1 MASTGRKHGFESLEE
16 MRLLVALDFLGA
28 SEVLSQPFRL
38 DFEHVGGPSWH
49 IPDFLAL
56 IGGGMWLLDVRPM
69 ELIKDEDAMK
79 FAAAR
84 EAAAACGWRYSVVA
98 GWRPHVWS
106 VLDHLSS
113 RRRPARDLLGMRD
126 QLLTAIGGRKGRVMT
141 FSELADTTSVP
152 SVGRANIVRLL
163 WQRDLGVDLGSPLR
177 DSSLVWGGV
186 MAARGFLQIAPG
198 RQVAIN
204 GVEWTV
210 EDVHGQLGRL
220 VLVDTDGRAETRSF
234 RWLINHPDLRLLPTV
249 EASRRPSPVSRQP
262 RTSGD
267 LTEDQLE
274 RARLRVAHVLEAET
288 GFREG
293 HPARALPGEPRP
305 SYDPDRTTLTQRR
318 HAKAAETK
326 AMPRPEAV
334 RLGLQHLSYRTL
346 ERLSG
351 LSGDSL
357 LLACADGRWTRQRSG
372 HRSVTEE
379 VREAIF
385 AVKAECGE
393 RARLSWAAK
402 HRLIHQYMR
411 ERFPTFPTEKIPS
424 RWTLADVWKE
434 WFGPG
439 GARPRYGRTAEAAA
453 EAGVSG
459 RLVVHRP
466 GQVLA
471 LDSTPMPVKLRETV
485 FGDAVTA
492 TLTLALDLYT
502 HGLPAFRLT
511 PQSDTSIDVA
521 MLLRDVMLPLPMR
534 DGWGEDMEWPYTGVP
549 ADVITEFTGHRVA
562 ALPFFAPET
571 VTTDHGGPY
580 KNHDLV
586 EAEREIGCRI
596 LPARVLRQTDK
607 YAVERQF
614 LTIQTMLFEHLLGFT
629 GGDVADRGADPER
642 DASLTLAQAEHIIA
656 TWIVRIWQNRKL
668 GEYAPSWAPSEDHS
682 PNTLFAAAM
691 EQGGFDLDFPEPSFY
706 YKVLRKHHVKIHPR
720 RGVKIL
726 GLWYHHQVLDEP
738 RFMQPSARGGRHAG
752 QWVVRSDR
760 RDRRQVFFQDPAD
773 HDTWHVLRWQGLPPE
788 NEVPAFSDK
797 TADSLL
803 AHVKANNIRIHSESE
818 LLEHLLEILGSVTP
832 VDQWPSQTKKKAG
845 KKQRVAQA
853 REITR
858 AQAAAADRPAAP
870 APTGESTPTEMPV
883 AWAEHARTIDHAVDA
898 DRRRRREEALAGTR
912 PVAPPTLHEALSRRP
927 MFLPPPRDASEAHTR
942 IQEDDE

>member
-1 MASTGRKHGFESLEE
+1 M
-16 MRLLVALDFLGA
+16 V
-28 SEVLSQPFRL
+28 
-38 DFEHVGGPSWH
+38 
-49 IPDFLAL
+49 
-56 IGGGMWLLDVRPM
+56 
-69 ELIKDEDAMK
+69 
-79 FAAAR
+79 
-84 EAAAACGWRYSVVA
+84 
-98 GWRPHVWS
+98 
-106 VLDHLSS
+106 
-113 RRRPARDLLGMRD
+113 
-126 QLLTAIGGRKGRVMT
+126 
-141 FSELADTTSVP
+141 
-152 SVGRANIVRLL
+152 
-163 WQRDLGVDLGSPLR
+163 
-177 DSSLVWGGV
+177 
-186 MAARGFLQIAPG
+186 ARGFLQIAPG
-198 RQVAIN
+198 RRIALN
-204 GVEWTV
+204 GVEWTI
-210 EDVHGQLGRL
+210 EDIHGQFGRL
-220 VLVDTDGRAETRSF
+220 VLVDGDGRTETRSF
-234 RWLINHPDLRLLPTV
+234 RWLVNHADLRLLSTA
-249 EASRRPSPVSRQP
+249 EASGRPSPVSRQP
-262 RTSGD
+262 RTLAD

-274 RARLRVAHVLEAET
+274 RARLRAAHVLEAET

-305 SYDPDRTTLTQRR
+305 TYDPDRTTLTQRR
-318 HAKAAETK
+318 YAKAAEME

-346 ERLSG
+346 VRLSG
-351 LSGDSL
+351 LAGDSL
-357 LLACADGRWTRQRSG
+357 LLACADGRWTRRRSG

-385 AVKAECGE
+385 AVKAECSE
-393 RARLSWAAK
+393 RARVSLAARY
-402 HRLIHQYMR
+402 RLMHQYMS

-424 RWTLADVWKE
+424 RWTFADVWKE

-459 RLVVHRP
+459 RMVVHRP
-466 GQVLA
+466 GQVLV

-511 PQSDTSIDVA
+511 LQSDTSVDVA

-534 DGWGEDMEWPYTGVP
+534 DGWGEDMEWPYAGVP
-549 ADVITEFTGHRVA
+549 ADVIAEFTGHKIA

-586 EAEREIGCRI
+586 EAEREVGCRI

-614 LTIQTMLFEHLLGFT
+614 HTIQTMLFEHLLGFT

-656 TWIVRIWQNRKL
+656 TWIVQIWQNRKL
-668 GEYAPSWAPSEDHS
+668 GEYAPSWAPGEDHS

-706 YKVLRKHHVKIHPR
+706 YKVLRKHHVQIHPR

-726 GLWYHHQVLDEP
+726 GLWYHHPVLDEP
-738 RFMQPSARGGRHAG
+738 RFLQPSTRGGKHAG
-752 QWVVRSDR
+752 EWVVRSDR

-773 HDTWHVLRWQGLPPE
+773 HETWHILRWRGLPPE
-788 NEVPAFSDK
+788 GEIPAFSDK
-797 TADSLL
+797 TANDLL
-803 AHVKANNIRIHSESE
+803 SHVKANSIRIHSESE
-818 LLEHLLEILGSVTP
+818 LLEHLLGILGTVTP
-832 VDQWPSQTKKKAG
+832 VNQWPSQAKKKAG
-845 KKQRVAQA
+845 KKRRVTQA

-870 APTGESTPTEMPV
+870 APADEPAPAEMPA
-883 AWAEHARTIDHAVDA
+883 AWAEHARTLDRAVDA
-898 DRRRRREEALAGTR
+898 DRRRRREEALADTK
-912 PVAPPTLHEALSRRP
+912 PVAPATLHEALNRRP
-927 MFLPPPRDASEAHTR
+927 MFRLPPPDSSEAETTVR
-942 IQEDDE
+942 EEDT

>member
-1 MASTGRKHGFESLEE
+1 MA
-16 MRLLVALDFLGA
+16 V
-28 SEVLSQPFRL
+28 
-38 DFEHVGGPSWH
+38 
-49 IPDFLAL
+49 
-56 IGGGMWLLDVRPM
+56 
-69 ELIKDEDAMK
+69 
-79 FAAAR
+79 
-84 EAAAACGWRYSVVA
+84 
-98 GWRPHVWS
+98 
-106 VLDHLSS
+106 
-113 RRRPARDLLGMRD
+113 
-126 QLLTAIGGRKGRVMT
+126 
-141 FSELADTTSVP
+141 
-152 SVGRANIVRLL
+152 
-163 WQRDLGVDLGSPLR
+163 
-177 DSSLVWGGV
+177 
-186 MAARGFLQIAPG
+186 RGFLQIAPG
-198 RQVAIN
+198 RRVALN
-204 GVEWTV
+204 GVEWTI

-220 VLVDTDGRAETRSF
+220 VLVDADGRTEARSI
-234 RWLINHPDLRLLPTV
+234 RWLMNHADLRLLPTI
-249 EASRRPSPVSRQP
+249 EASGCPSPASRQP
-262 RTSGD
+262 RTLAD

-274 RARLRVAHVLEAET
+274 RARLRAAHVLEVET

-293 HPARALPGEPRP
+293 HPARALQGEPRP
-305 SYDPDRTTLTQRR
+305 AYDPDRTTLTQRR

-351 LSGDSL
+351 LSGESL
-357 LLACADGRWTRQRSG
+357 LLACADGRWTRRRSG

-385 AVKAECGE
+385 AVKGECGE
-393 RARLSWAAK
+393 RARLSLAAR
-402 HRLIHQYMR
+402 HRLMHQYIR
-411 ERFPTFPTEKIPS
+411 ERFPTFPTERIPS
-424 RWTLADVWKE
+424 RWTLATVWEE

-439 GARPRYGRTAEAAA
+439 GARPRYERTAQAAA

-459 RLVVHRP
+459 RMVVHRP
-466 GQVLA
+466 GQVLV

-502 HGLPAFRLT
+502 RGLPAFRLT
-511 PQSDTSIDVA
+511 LQSDTSVDIA

-534 DGWGEDMEWPYTGVP
+534 DGWGEDMEWPYGGVP
-549 ADVITEFTGHRVA
+549 ADVIAEFTGHRVA

-571 VTTDHGGPY
+571 VTTDHGSPY

-607 YAVERQF
+607 FAVERQF

-642 DASLTLAQAEHIIA
+642 DASLTLAQVEHIIA
-656 TWIVRIWQNRKL
+656 TWIVQIWQNRKL
-668 GEYAPSWAPSEDHS
+668 GEYAPSWAPGEDHS

-691 EQGGFDLDFPEPSFY
+691 EQGGFDLDFPEPGFY

-720 RGVKIL
+720 RGVKVL
-726 GLWYHHQVLDEP
+726 GLWYHHPVLDEP
-738 RFMQPSARGGRHAG
+738 RFLQPSARGGRHAG

-760 RDRRQVFFQDPAD
+760 RDRRQVFFQDPTD
-773 HDTWHVLRWQGLPPE
+773 HETWHILRWRGLPPE
-788 NEVPAFSDK
+788 GEVPAFSDK
-797 TADSLL
+797 TAGALL
-803 AHVKANNIRIHSESE
+803 AHVKANNVRIHSEDE

-832 VDQWPSQTKKKAG
+832 VDQWPSQAKKNAG

-870 APTGESTPTEMPV
+870 APADEPTPSDMPA
-883 AWAEHARTIDHAVDA
+883 AWAEPTCMIDRAVDT
-898 DRRRRREEALAGTR
+898 DRRRRREEVLAGTR
-912 PVAPPTLHEALSRRP
+912 PLAPPTLHEALSRRP
-927 MFLPPPRDASEAHTR
+927 MFLPPPRDDSQAETTV
-942 IQEDDE
+942 QEDDA

>member
-1 MASTGRKHGFESLEE
+1 
-16 MRLLVALDFLGA
+16 
-28 SEVLSQPFRL
+28 
-38 DFEHVGGPSWH
+38 
-49 IPDFLAL
+49 
-56 IGGGMWLLDVRPM
+56 
-69 ELIKDEDAMK
+69 
-79 FAAAR
+79 
-84 EAAAACGWRYSVVA
+84 
-98 GWRPHVWS
+98 
-106 VLDHLSS
+106 
-113 RRRPARDLLGMRD
+113 
-126 QLLTAIGGRKGRVMT
+126 
-141 FSELADTTSVP
+141 
-152 SVGRANIVRLL
+152 
-163 WQRDLGVDLGSPLR
+163 
-177 DSSLVWGGV
+177 

-198 RQVAIN
+198 RRVALN

-210 EDVHGQLGRL
+210 DDVHGQLGRL
-220 VLVDTDGRAETRSF
+220 VLVDDDGRAETRSF
-234 RWLINHPDLRLLPTV
+234 RWLINHADLRLLPAV
-249 EASRRPSPVSRQP
+249 ESGRPPPVARQP
-262 RTSGD
+262 RTLAD
-267 LTEDQLE
+267 LTKDRLE
-274 RARLRVAHVLEAET
+274 RARLRAAHVLEAET

-305 SYDPDRTTLTQRR
+305 AYDPDRTTLTQRR
-318 HAKAAETK
+318 YAKAAEME

-334 RLGLQHLSYRTL
+334 RCGLQHLSYRTL
-346 ERLSG
+346 VRLSG
-351 LSGDSL
+351 LVGDSL
-357 LLACADGRWTRQRSG
+357 LLACADGRWTRRRSG
-372 HRSVTEE
+372 HRTITKE

-385 AVKAECGE
+385 AVKAECGP
-393 RARLSWAAK
+393 RARLSQGAR
-402 HRLIHQYMR
+402 HRLMHQYMR

-424 RWTLADVWKE
+424 RWTLAAVWKE

-439 GARPRYGRTAEAAA
+439 GARPRYGRTAEA
-453 EAGVSG
+453 GVSG
-459 RLVVHRP
+459 RMVVHRP
-466 GQVLA
+466 GQVLV

-485 FGDAVTA
+485 FGDAITA

-511 PQSDTSIDVA
+511 LQSDTSVDIA

-534 DGWGEDMEWPYTGVP
+534 DGWGEDMEWPYAGVP
-549 ADVITEFTGHRVA
+549 AEVIAEFTGHRVA

-586 EAEREIGCRI
+586 EAETEIGCRI

-607 YAVERQF
+607 FAVERQF

-656 TWIVRIWQNRKL
+656 TWIVQIWQNRKL
-668 GEYAPSWAPSEDHS
+668 GEYAPSWAPGEDHS

-726 GLWYHHQVLDEP
+726 GLWYHHPVFDEP
-738 RFMQPSARGGRHAG
+738 RFQQPSARGGKHAG
-752 QWVVRSDR
+752 KWVVRSDR

-773 HDTWHVLRWQGLPPE
+773 HETWHILRWRGLPPE
-788 NEVPAFSDK
+788 GEIPAFSDK
-797 TADSLL
+797 TADALL
-803 AHVKANNIRIHSESE
+803 TRVRANKIRIHSESE
-818 LLEHLLEILGSVTP
+818 LLEHLLGILGSVTP
-832 VDQWPSQTKKKAG
+832 VDQWPSQAKRKAG

-870 APTGESTPTEMPV
+870 AIADELAPAEMPA

-898 DRRRRREEALAGTR
+898 DRRRRREEALSDVK
-912 PVAPPTLHEALSRRP
+912 PVAPATLHEALNRRP
-927 MFLPPPRDASEAHTR
+927 MFRLPPPDDSEADTPV
-942 IQEDDE
+942 QEDHT

>member
-1 MASTGRKHGFESLEE
+1 
-16 MRLLVALDFLGA
+16 
-28 SEVLSQPFRL
+28 
-38 DFEHVGGPSWH
+38 
-49 IPDFLAL
+49 
-56 IGGGMWLLDVRPM
+56 
-69 ELIKDEDAMK
+69 
-79 FAAAR
+79 
-84 EAAAACGWRYSVVA
+84 
-98 GWRPHVWS
+98 
-106 VLDHLSS
+106 
-113 RRRPARDLLGMRD
+113 
-126 QLLTAIGGRKGRVMT
+126 
-141 FSELADTTSVP
+141 
-152 SVGRANIVRLL
+152 
-163 WQRDLGVDLGSPLR
+163 
-177 DSSLVWGGV
+177 

-198 RQVAIN
+198 RRVALN

-210 EDVHGQLGRL
+210 GDVHGQLGRL
-220 VLVDTDGRAETRSF
+220 VLVDDDGRAETRSF
-234 RWLINHPDLRLLPTV
+234 RWLINHADLRLLPAV
-249 EASRRPSPVSRQP
+249 ESGRPPPVARQP
-262 RTSGD
+262 RTLAD
-267 LTEDQLE
+267 LTKDQLE
-274 RARLRVAHVLEAET
+274 RARLRAAHVLEAET

-293 HPARALPGEPRP
+293 HPARALPGEPRLA
-305 SYDPDRTTLTQRR
+305 YDPDRTTLTQRR
-318 HAKAAETK
+318 YAKAAEIE

-334 RLGLQHLSYRTL
+334 RCGLQHLSYRTL
-346 ERLSG
+346 VRLSG
-351 LSGDSL
+351 LAGDSL
-357 LLACADGRWTRQRSG
+357 LLACADGRWTRRRSG
-372 HRSVTEE
+372 HRTITKE

-385 AVKAECGE
+385 AVKAECGP
-393 RARLSWAAK
+393 RARLSQGAK
-402 HRLIHQYMR
+402 HRLMHQYMR

-424 RWTLADVWKE
+424 RWTLAAVWKE

-459 RLVVHRP
+459 RVVVHRP
-466 GQVLA
+466 GQVLV

-485 FGDAVTA
+485 FGDAITA

-511 PQSDTSIDVA
+511 LQSDTSVDIA

-534 DGWGEDMEWPYTGVP
+534 DGWDKDMEWPYAGVP
-549 ADVITEFTGHRVA
+549 AEVIAEFTGHRVA

-586 EAEREIGCRI
+586 EAETEIGCRI

-607 YAVERQF
+607 FAVERQF

-656 TWIVRIWQNRKL
+656 TWIVQIWQNRKL
-668 GEYAPSWAPSEDHS
+668 GEYAPSWAPGEDHS

-706 YKVLRKHHVKIHPR
+706 YKVLRKHHVKIHPG

-726 GLWYHHQVLDEP
+726 GLWYHHPVFDEP
-738 RFMQPSARGGRHAG
+738 RFQQPSARGGEHAG
-752 QWVVRSDR
+752 KWVVRSDR

-773 HDTWHVLRWQGLPPE
+773 HETWHILRWRGLPPE
-788 NEVPAFSDK
+788 GEIPAFSDK
-797 TADSLL
+797 TADALL
-803 AHVKANNIRIHSESE
+803 TRVRANKIRIHSESE
-818 LLEHLLEILGSVTP
+818 LLEHLLGILGSVTP
-832 VDQWPSQTKKKAG
+832 VDQWPSQATRKAG

-870 APTGESTPTEMPV
+870 AIADELAPAEMPA

-898 DRRRRREEALAGTR
+898 DRRRRREEALADVK
-912 PVAPPTLHEALSRRP
+912 PVAPATLHEALNRRP
-927 MFLPPPRDASEAHTR
+927 MFRLPPPDGSEADTPV
-942 IQEDDE
+942 QEDHT